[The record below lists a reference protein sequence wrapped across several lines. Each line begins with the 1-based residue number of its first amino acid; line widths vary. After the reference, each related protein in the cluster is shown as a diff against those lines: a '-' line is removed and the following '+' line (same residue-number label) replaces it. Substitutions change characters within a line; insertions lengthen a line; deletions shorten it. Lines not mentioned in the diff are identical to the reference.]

1 MMTVLF
7 FDVTVQRIEGPTEIK
22 GMMIVFNKLPTVKES
37 NTLDIKSNIQFGKD
51 DLKELEAELKQ
62 SNIDLQI
69 NEEMQTP
76 GRTKIF

>member
-1 MMTVLF
+1 
-7 FDVTVQRIEGPTEIK
+7 
-22 GMMIVFNKLPTVKES
+22 MIVFNKLPTVKES

-69 NEEMQTP
+69 THEEMQTS
-76 GRTKIF
+76 RKS